1 MKGKVLHRR
10 RAHRMSGNERVRTE
24 IQTFLQALASY
35 ADRVA
40 REPKV
45 TFEQH
50 RVSLIAPASGS
61 ASRPA
66 AKAAAQGR

>member
-1 MKGKVLHRR
+1 MTGRGLHRR
-10 RAHRMSGNERVRTE
+10 RGRRMSGNESVHVE

-45 TFEQH
+45 TFEEH
-50 RVSLIAPASGS
+50 RVSLAPASDS
-61 ASRPA
+61 SLPA
-66 AKAAAQGR
+66 VKAAAQGR